1 MEEDWE
7 EEEEEEE
14 AGEAEVRDCLG
25 EFGMTATSRAHH
37 HTLYFTFHGPNWE
50 AATAPRM
57 R

>member
-1 MEEDWE
+1 MEEDW